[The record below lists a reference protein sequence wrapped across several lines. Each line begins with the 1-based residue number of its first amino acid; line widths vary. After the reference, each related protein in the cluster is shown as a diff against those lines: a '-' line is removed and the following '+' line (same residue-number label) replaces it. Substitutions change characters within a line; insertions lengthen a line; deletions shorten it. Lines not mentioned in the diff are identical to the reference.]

1 MRVMHDSDWHWAD
14 EVHQHFRDINIAQV
28 AYVPDGGLA
37 NLIDLCNGDE
47 TIRSVALTTEEEGVA
62 QIAGAWLGG
71 QRGAFLTQSGG
82 VGNCVNMLSMVAE
95 CRIPFFAMVSM
106 RGQWAET
113 IPWQIPMG
121 QATVPTLRASGVI
134 VHTAWSPQEVPE
146 MVAACTQLAFEG
158 GRAVAVVVSQRI
170 SATGERG

>member
-1 MRVMHDSDWHWAD
+1 MNDLDWHWAD
-14 EVHQHFRDINIAQV
+14 DVHQHFRHAGITQV

-37 NLIDLCNGDE
+37 KLIQLCNSDE
-47 TIRSVALTTEEEGVA
+47 IIRSVALTTEEEGVA

-71 QRGAFLTQSGG
+71 QRGVFLTQSGG

-121 QATVPTLRASGVI
+121 QATAAALEASGVI

-146 MVAACTQLAFEG
+146 MVAACMQLAFEG

-170 SATGERG
+170 TATGERG

>member
-1 MRVMHDSDWHWAD
+1 MNDLDWHWAD
-14 EVHQHFRDINIAQV
+14 DVHQHFRHVGIAQV

-37 NLIDLCNGDE
+37 NLIKLCNSDE

-71 QRGAFLTQSGG
+71 QRGVFLTQSGG

-113 IPWQIPMG
+113 VPWQIPMG
-121 QATVPTLRASGVI
+121 QATAAALKAAGVI
-134 VHTAWSPQEVPE
+134 VHTAWYTQEVPE
-146 MVAACTQLAFEG
+146 MVAACTELAFEG
-158 GRAVAVVVSQRI
+158 GRSVAVFSSQRI
-170 SATGERG
+170 TATGERG

>member
-1 MRVMHDSDWHWAD
+1 MNDLDWHWAD
-14 EVHQHFRDINIAQV
+14 DVHQHFRHVGIAQV

-37 NLIDLCNGDE
+37 NLIKLCNSDE

-71 QRGAFLTQSGG
+71 QRGVFLTQSGG

-113 IPWQIPMG
+113 VPWQIPMG
-121 QATVPTLRASGVI
+121 QATAAALEAAGVI
-134 VHTAWSPQEVPE
+134 VHTAWNTQEVPE
-146 MVAACTQLAFEG
+146 MVAACTELAFEG
-158 GRAVAVVVSQRI
+158 GRAVAVVISQRI
-170 SATGERG
+170 TATGGRG

>member
-1 MRVMHDSDWHWAD
+1 MNDLNRHWAED
-14 EVHQHFRDINIAQV
+14 VYQHFRNVGIAQV

-37 NLIDLCNGDE
+37 KLIQLCNSDE
-47 TIRSVALTTEEEGVA
+47 IIRSVALTTEEEGVA

-71 QRGAFLTQSGG
+71 QRGVFLTQSGG

-121 QATVPTLRASGVI
+121 QATAAALEASGVI

-146 MVAACTQLAFEG
+146 MVAACMQLAFEG

-170 SATGERG
+170 TATGERG